1 MKLFKVKDKNGR
13 EIYLTTETWYHVVS
27 EHPNLADKYE
37 DIKITI
43 TNPLII
49 KESIHDPEVKYYY
62 TYSKKRTE
70 KLKPVEISLPL
81 LQELVA

>member
-62 TYSKKRTE
+62 TYSKKRKGKE
-70 KLKPVEISLPL
+70 RYLMVVVALLKIFIS
-81 LQELVA
+81 